1 MLLLFGVLK
10 VLKEWI
16 KRVPKGRREGERE
29 GRRKEKG
36 KSRMERIV
44 IKEPRLI
51 SANII
56 LL

>member
-16 KRVPKGRREGERE
+16 KRVPKGEREGER
-29 GRRKEKG
+29 RRRNGNREW
-36 KSRMERIV
+36 RTV
-44 IKEPRLI
+44 TKEPRLI
-51 SANII
+51 GANII